1 MKIIK
6 VTFFVLLISAFTT
19 SCKKEDAL
27 GNVDNIPGLGGDTWA
42 KGSIDNW
49 IYDTLTVPFNI
60 GVKYKWDQS
69 EINNFFDKTLV
80 PPKEEQ
86 IIPVMSSIKKVWIN
100 TYISEAGTLFFKT
113 ISPKFLIL
121 VGSPIYIRGAI
132 VEGFAEG
139 GRKVVLSNINNFRI
153 KGMPG
158 YTTADTGVVIRM
170 FHVIHHEYSHILDQN
185 IKVPVEFSGPSAN
198 SYTSDWLNITDT
210 EALND
215 GFITPYAESDKNED
229 WAEMVS
235 LMLIQG
241 KPWFDNLV
249 NSINYMGTTANGIT
263 AEQAKSRLRQ
273 KEASVVSY
281 FKQAWNINFYSL
293 QTRTKAA
300 INDLLY

>member
-1 MKIIK
+1 MKFIK
-6 VTFFVLLISAFTT
+6 IGLFVFLVSILTS

-42 KGSIDNW
+42 AGPIDKW
-49 IYDTLTVPFNI
+49 ISDSLTTPYNI
-60 GVKYKWDQS
+60 SVKYKWDQF

-86 IIPVMSSIKKVWIN
+86 VVPVMSSINKVWIN
-100 TYISEAGTLFFKT
+100 TYVTEAGLSFFKK

-121 VGSPIYIRGAI
+121 VGSPIYVRGAI

-139 GRKVVLSNINNFRI
+139 GRKIVLSNINNFRI

-158 YTTADTGVVIRM
+158 YTVADTGVVLRM
-170 FHVIHHEYSHILDQN
+170 FHVIHHEYAHILDQN
-185 IKVPVEFSGPSAN
+185 IQVPVDFSSSSAN
-198 SYTSDWLNITDT
+198 SYTSDWLNISDQ

-215 GFITPYAESDKNED
+215 GFITPYSQSDKAED

-235 LMLIQG
+235 IMLVQG

-249 NSINYMGTTANGIT
+249 NSINYTGTTANGIT
-263 AEQAKSRLRQ
+263 ADKARARLRQ
-273 KEASVVSY
+273 KEAVVVAY

-293 QTRTKAA
+293 QARTRFT
-300 INDLLY
+300 INSLLF

>member
-1 MKIIK
+1 MKIKNIAL
-6 VTFFVLLISAFTT
+6 FVLFVSAFVA
-19 SCKKEDAL
+19 SCKKEDPL

-42 KGSIDNW
+42 SGPIDKW

-69 EINNFFDKTLV
+69 ELNNYFDKTLV

-86 IIPVMSSIKKVWIN
+86 IIPVLGAIKKVWIN
-100 TYISEAGTLFFKT
+100 TYVSEAGALFFKT

-121 VGSPIYIRGAI
+121 VGSPIYVRGAI

-139 GRKVVLSNINNFRI
+139 GRKVVLTNINNFRI

-158 YTTADTGVVIRM
+158 YTAADTDVVIRM

-185 IKVPVEFSGPSAN
+185 VKVPVDFSASSAN
-198 SYTSDWLNITDT
+198 SYTSDWLNIDDQ

-215 GFITPYAESDKNED
+215 GFITPYSESSKDED

-235 LMLIQG
+235 LMLVQG
-241 KPWFDNLV
+241 RPWFDNLV
-249 NSINYMGTTANGIT
+249 NSIDYTGTTANGIT
-263 AEQAKSRLRQ
+263 AQQAKARLRQ
-273 KEASVVSY
+273 KEAVVVSY
-281 FKQAWNINFYSL
+281 FKQAWNIDFYSL
-293 QTRTKAA
+293 QAKTKVA
-300 INDLLY
+300 IDELLY